1 MNSQY
6 EQIDSAIPVTQF
18 TTAAKQVTGAILQ
31 AVGSRFA
38 SSSSITMDCP
48 QTLKMPLHFLFY
60 DFVEYIFQ
68 PTKPA

>member
-31 AVGSRFA
+31 AVECRFA
-38 SSSSITMDCP
+38 SSSSTTRDYP
-48 QTLKMPLHFLFY
+48 QTLEMPLHFLFY
-60 DFVEYIFQ
+60 AFVEYTFQ